1 MLTDREKHSSCKSLR
16 SSSLVSSLFESA
28 TSIIHPLE
36 RLEPTNVDVDIQ
48 IDSTKATPEHPSTS
62 ESIQLTHFG
71 RTGLSS
77 IHTANVRLDERNSSD
92 IVVGGGLVAQ
102 KQQQQQPQQQQQQSP
117 AQQSDRWEFPTQFV
131 VPTWEYQHRIVDLR
145 MSSLNPKKQKI

>member
-48 IDSTKATPEHPSTS
+48 IDSPKATPEHPSTS
-62 ESIQLTHFG
+62 ESIQSTHFG
-71 RTGLSS
+71 RSGLSS
-77 IHTANVRLDERNSSD
+77 YHTTRLDERKSSG

-102 KQQQQQPQQQQQQSP
+102 QQQQPSPLLQQQE
-117 AQQSDRWEFPTQFV
+117 R
-131 VPTWEYQHRIVDLR
+131 
-145 MSSLNPKKQKI
+145 

>member
-36 RLEPTNVDVDIQ
+36 RLEPTNVDNVDIQ

-71 RTGLSS
+71 RTGLSAY
-77 IHTANVRLDERNSSD
+77 HTATNSRLDERKGSE
-92 IVVGGGLVAQ
+92 IVVAGGLVAQ
-102 KQQQQQPQQQQQQSP
+102 AKQQQHQQQQS
-117 AQQSDRWEFPTQFV
+117 QSPERWECFEPILTQAKNKQ
-131 VPTWEYQHRIVDLR
+131 PRTILLLPPANET
-145 MSSLNPKKQKI
+145 KKV

>member
-36 RLEPTNVDVDIQ
+36 RLEPTNVDVDIDIQ
-48 IDSTKATPEHPSTS
+48 IDLPKATTEHPSTS

-71 RTGLSS
+71 RSGLSS
-77 IHTANVRLDERNSSD
+77 YRTNALSDEQKGSA
-92 IVVGGGLVAQ
+92 IVVGSGLVAQ
-102 KQQQQQPQQQQQQSP
+102 SQQQQHQQS
-117 AQQSDRWEFPTQFV
+117 QER
-131 VPTWEYQHRIVDLR
+131 
-145 MSSLNPKKQKI
+145 